1 MKVSLKPKPVIRN
14 KTYTLADFESAII
27 KEITLNQE
35 LYSQYFEQDNLIGM
49 LKKRKQI
56 YLNQQEATET
66 IGIVL
71 EVLSYCKNQSI
82 EKNQLPTTLTE

>member
-1 MKVSLKPKPVIRN
+1 MELKKVSDH

-49 LKKRKQI
+49 LKKCQQI
-56 YLNQQEATET
+56 YLNQQEATE
-66 IGIVL
+66 IIRIVL
-71 EVLSYCKNQSI
+71 EALSYCKNQSI
-82 EKNQLPTTLTE
+82 GKK